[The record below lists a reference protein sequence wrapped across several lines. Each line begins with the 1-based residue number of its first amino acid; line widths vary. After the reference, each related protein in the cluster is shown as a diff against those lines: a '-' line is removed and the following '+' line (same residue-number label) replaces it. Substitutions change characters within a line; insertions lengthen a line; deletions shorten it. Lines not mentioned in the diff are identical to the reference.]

1 LGKGEQGIIIFS
13 MYYLLTVL
21 FIMVALLLIVVV
33 LMQRGRGDVGSA
45 FGGMGQGVF
54 GPGGVDTILT
64 KATYWLGFML
74 MGIALLISFFHPSKK
89 ASLLENEGKGPNT
102 QTQQSVPKG
111 QTAPSGTP
119 SEGKTP

>member
-1 LGKGEQGIIIFS
+1 

-54 GPGGVDTILT
+54 GPSGVDTILT

-74 MGIALLISFFHPSKK
+74 MGIALLISFFHPSKRG
-89 ASLLENEGKGPNT
+89 SLLENEGKGANT

-111 QTAPSGTP
+111 QAAPSGTP
-119 SEGKTP
+119 SEGKSP